1 MIETFRHFSSSS
13 RNKSNGAVKPTICRK
28 FFRSDELHPNHT
40 GAKLLGALISRSVCR
55 ALECERSQTSA
66 SPPRTVRPHT
76 VVSVETAQPSV
87 PDTPRSTVTPPRILF
102 VDAHAPPPP
111 LDDMQHF
118 PLLPGNKVESGSGH
132 PQRESF
138 NLSTLELTG
147 YNEAVKN
154 IVEPKKTER
163 VSTQMKT
170 SSPPKRK
177 SKCKC

>member
-1 MIETFRHFSSSS
+1 MIETFRHFSGNS

-40 GAKLLGALISRSVCR
+40 GAKLLGALISRSVCC
-55 ALECERSQTSA
+55 ALECERSQTPA
-66 SPPRTVRPHT
+66 SPPRTIRPHT
-76 VVSVETAQPSV
+76 VVSVETVQPSV
-87 PDTPRSTVTPPRILF
+87 PETPRSTSSRILF

-118 PLLPGNKVESGSGH
+118 PLLQGNEVKAGSGH
-132 PQRESF
+132 PQRESC
-138 NLSTLELTG
+138 NLVSTELQTG
-147 YNEAVKN
+147 YSEAVKS

-163 VSTQMKT
+163 VSTQLKT

-177 SKCKC
+177 LKCKC